1 MKGVELIT
9 GQAKPSAMDAKHPI
23 VSKHENQK
31 PHQQYSVVDD
41 RTPQKK
47 VAGHCDSHLLLPSA
61 SNDTA
66 LCRGAMEIAG
76 GLQRVETGVTPS
88 VAQSRSLCNRFA
100 FVLRLNIVKGHN
112 EL

>member
-1 MKGVELIT
+1 
-9 GQAKPSAMDAKHPI
+9 
-23 VSKHENQK
+23 
-31 PHQQYSVVDD
+31 
-41 RTPQKK
+41 
-47 VAGHCDSHLLLPSA
+47 
-61 SNDTA
+61 
-66 LCRGAMEIAG
+66 MEIAG